1 MVDNTIIHFEIPAND
16 LEKLKTFYSKLFNW
30 KIIRL
35 PGPIEYYM
43 IQTVPVDEQGMT
55 LRPGVNGG
63 MTKKEQPTQKP
74 VNYIQ
79 VENIDQQIQKIKT
92 LGGKITL
99 PKQEVPGVGWIAS
112 ALDPEGNPFAV
123 LQSVR

>member
-16 LEKLKTFYSKLFNW
+16 LEKLSTFYSKLFNW
-30 KIIRL
+30 KIFRV
-35 PGPIEYYM
+35 PGPAEYYM
-43 IQTVPVDEQGMT
+43 IQTVPTDEQGMP

-79 VENIDQQIQKIKT
+79 VEDIDQQIKKIQK
-92 LGGKITL
+92 LGGKITMT
-99 PKQEVPGVGWIAS
+99 KQEVPGVGWIAS

-123 LQSVR
+123 LQPTR

>member
-16 LEKLKTFYSKLFNW
+16 LEKLSTFYSKLFNW
-30 KIIRL
+30 KIFRV
-35 PGPIEYYM
+35 PGPAEYYM
-43 IQTVPVDEQGMT
+43 IQTVPTDEQGMP

-79 VENIDQQIQKIKT
+79 VEDIDQQIKKIQK
-92 LGGKITL
+92 LGGKITM

-123 LQSVR
+123 LQPTR

>member
-1 MVDNTIIHFEIPAND
+1 VVDNTIIHFEIPAND

>member
-1 MVDNTIIHFEIPAND
+1 VVDNTIIHFEIPAND
-16 LEKLKTFYSKLFNW
+16 LEKLSTFYSKLFNW
-30 KIIRL
+30 KIFRV
-35 PGPIEYYM
+35 PGPAEYYM
-43 IQTVPVDEQGMT
+43 IQTVPTDEQGMP

-79 VENIDQQIQKIKT
+79 VEDIDQQIKKIQK
-92 LGGKITL
+92 LGGKITM

-123 LQSVR
+123 LQPTR